1 MFFLYGACKLL
12 VDAVLVAKF
21 SRGMFFCTQIKAW
34 WGHCAPPQQGGAQRA
49 WVGDCHYKIA
59 RPGRFCRWIGRFSGR
74 SFLRKN
80 PEPVYSPNP
89 VFFVITIQ
97 LDIAHTVGI
106 AAVLLV
112 VGEFI
117 KKRVGLLSRYFIPGP
132 IIGGV
137 LFSLIALVGY
147 QTGSF
152 ELVFYDTL
160 RAFLLL
166 VFFTTIGFS
175 ASFELLKK
183 GGVGVALF
191 LAAAVGLVL
200 LQNAVGA
207 ALASLL
213 GVHPL
218 IGLAAGSIAL
228 TGGHGTAAAF
238 GPLLEQAGAV
248 GALPAAIAAATYGLV
263 AGCVVGGPVGTLLMR
278 RHGLHGPH
286 AAMASTPARATP
298 VGSPG
303 TANPQAETHGVPMAM
318 YATILICVAIG
329 AGTLL
334 VDWLKMVGIT
344 LPAYLGPMLVAAVLR
359 NVIDWRNG
367 HLPMPQFEVVGQ
379 VSLAFFLAMALMSM
393 KLWEL
398 AQVAGPLLVILVVQ
412 TALMCAY
419 AYCVTFRVMGR
430 DYDAAVIAAGHCGFG
445 MGATPNA
452 MANMQAFTSANG
464 PSLKAFFVI
473 PLVGSLFI
481 DFFNAVIITGF
492 MNYLK

>member
-1 MFFLYGACKLL
+1 M
-12 VDAVLVAKF
+12 
-21 SRGMFFCTQIKAW
+21 
-34 WGHCAPPQQGGAQRA
+34 
-49 WVGDCHYKIA
+49 
-59 RPGRFCRWIGRFSGR
+59 
-74 SFLRKN
+74 
-80 PEPVYSPNP
+80 
-89 VFFVITIQ
+89 ITLQ
-97 LDIAHTVGI
+97 LDIAQTVGI

-112 VGEFI
+112 VGDLV
-117 KKRVGLLSRYFIPGP
+117 KKHVSILERYFIPGP

-137 LFSLIALVGY
+137 LFSLVALIGHE
-147 QTGSF
+147 TGTFTF
-152 ELVFYDTL
+152 EFYDNM

-191 LAAAVGLVL
+191 LGAAVGLVL
-200 LQNAVGA
+200 VQNTLGA
-207 ALASLL
+207 ALASAL
-213 GVHPL
+213 GVNPL

-228 TGGHGTAAAF
+228 TGGHGTSAAF

-263 AGCVVGGPVGTLLMR
+263 AGCLVGGPVGTLLIR
-278 RHGLHGPH
+278 RNGLSGP
-286 AAMASTPARATP
+286 AQQVQAQ
-298 VGSPG
+298 VKNIE
-303 TANPQAETHGVPMAM
+303 TAPSAGETSHQTIM
-318 YATILICVAIG
+318 YATVLVAVAIG

-334 VDWLKMVGIT
+334 VNWLKGLGIT
-344 LPAYLGPMLVAAVLR
+344 LPAYLGPMLVAALLR
-359 NVIDWRNG
+359 NLIDWRDW
-367 HLPMPQFEVVGQ
+367 HLPMPQFDVVGN

-398 AQVAGPLLVILVVQ
+398 AQVAGPLLVILLVQ
-412 TALMCAY
+412 TAVMFAY
-419 AYCVTFRVMGR
+419 AYWVTFRVMGS

-452 MANMQAFTSANG
+452 MANMQAFTAVNG

-481 DFFNAVIITGF
+481 DFFNAVIITGY

>member
-1 MFFLYGACKLL
+1 M
-12 VDAVLVAKF
+12 
-21 SRGMFFCTQIKAW
+21 
-34 WGHCAPPQQGGAQRA
+34 
-49 WVGDCHYKIA
+49 
-59 RPGRFCRWIGRFSGR
+59 
-74 SFLRKN
+74 
-80 PEPVYSPNP
+80 
-89 VFFVITIQ
+89 ITLQ
-97 LDIAHTVGI
+97 LDIAQTVGI

-112 VGEFI
+112 VGDFI
-117 KKRVGLLSRYFIPGP
+117 KKHVSVLERYFIPGP

-152 ELVFYDTL
+152 TFVFYDNM

-183 GGVGVALF
+183 GGIGVALF
-191 LAAAVGLVL
+191 LAAAVGLVVI
-200 LQNAVGA
+200 QNTLGA
-207 ALASLL
+207 ALASVL
-213 GVHPL
+213 GVNPL
-218 IGLAAGSIAL
+218 IGLAAGSISL
-228 TGGHGTAAAF
+228 TGGHGTSAAF

-263 AGCVVGGPVGTLLMR
+263 AGCLIGGPVGSLLMR
-278 RHGLHGPH
+278 RNGLKGPAQQPAPTPSAH
-286 AAMASTPARATP
+286 ANMAA
-298 VGSPG
+298 V
-303 TANPQAETHGVPMAM
+303 NDETNHQTVM
-318 YATILICVAIG
+318 YATILVTVAIG

-334 VDWLKMVGIT
+334 VNWLKDLGIT
-344 LPAYLGPMLVAAVLR
+344 LPAYLGPMLVAALLR
-359 NVIDWRNG
+359 NVIDWRNWK
-367 HLPMPQFEVVGQ
+367 LPMEQFDVVGS

-398 AQVAGPLLVILVVQ
+398 AQVAGPLLIILLVQ
-412 TALMCAY
+412 TVVMFAY
-419 AYCVTFRVMGR
+419 AYFVTFRVMGS

-452 MANMQAFTSANG
+452 MANMQAFTEANG

-481 DFFNAVIITGF
+481 DFFNAVIITGY

>member
-1 MFFLYGACKLL
+1 M
-12 VDAVLVAKF
+12 
-21 SRGMFFCTQIKAW
+21 
-34 WGHCAPPQQGGAQRA
+34 
-49 WVGDCHYKIA
+49 
-59 RPGRFCRWIGRFSGR
+59 
-74 SFLRKN
+74 
-80 PEPVYSPNP
+80 
-89 VFFVITIQ
+89 ITLQ
-97 LDIAHTVGI
+97 LDIAQTVGI

-112 VGEFI
+112 VGDLV
-117 KKRVGLLSRYFIPGP
+117 KKHVSILERYFIPGP

-137 LFSLIALVGY
+137 LFSLVALVGHE
-147 QTGSF
+147 TGTFSF
-152 ELVFYDTL
+152 QFYDNM

-200 LQNAVGA
+200 IQNTLGA
-207 ALASLL
+207 ALATVL
-213 GVHPL
+213 GVNPL

-228 TGGHGTAAAF
+228 TGGHGTSAAF

-263 AGCVVGGPVGTLLMR
+263 AGCLIGGPVGTLLMR
-278 RHGLHGPH
+278 RNGLTGPTQQSQ
-286 AAMASTPARATP
+286 AQAQ
-298 VGSPG
+298 VKNIE
-303 TANPQAETHGVPMAM
+303 TAPSAGETSHQTVM
-318 YATILICVAIG
+318 YATILVAVAIG

-334 VDWLKMVGIT
+334 VNWLKDLGIT
-344 LPAYLGPMLVAAVLR
+344 LPAYLGPMLVAALLR
-359 NVIDWRNG
+359 NVIDWRNW
-367 HLPMPQFEVVGQ
+367 HLPLAQFEVVGN

-398 AQVAGPLLVILVVQ
+398 AQVAGPLLAILLVQ
-412 TALMCAY
+412 TVVMFVY
-419 AYCVTFRVMGR
+419 AYFVTFRVMGS

-452 MANMQAFTSANG
+452 MANMQAFTEANG
-464 PSLKAFFVI
+464 SSLKAFFVI

-481 DFFNAVIITGF
+481 DFFNAVIITGY

>member
-1 MFFLYGACKLL
+1 M
-12 VDAVLVAKF
+12 
-21 SRGMFFCTQIKAW
+21 
-34 WGHCAPPQQGGAQRA
+34 
-49 WVGDCHYKIA
+49 
-59 RPGRFCRWIGRFSGR
+59 
-74 SFLRKN
+74 
-80 PEPVYSPNP
+80 
-89 VFFVITIQ
+89 ITLQ
-97 LDIAHTVGI
+97 LDIAQTVGI

-112 VGEFI
+112 VGDFI
-117 KKRVGLLSRYFIPGP
+117 KKHVSVLSRYFIPGP

-137 LFSLIALVGY
+137 LFSLIALVGHE
-147 QTGSF
+147 TGSF
-152 ELVFYDTL
+152 TFQFYDNM

-200 LQNAVGA
+200 IQNTLGA
-207 ALASLL
+207 AIAASL
-213 GVHPL
+213 GVNPL

-228 TGGHGTAAAF
+228 TGGHGTSAAF

-263 AGCVVGGPVGTLLMR
+263 AGCVIGGPVGTLLMR
-278 RHGLHGPH
+278 RNGLKGPS
-286 AAMASTPARATP
+286 AKTALDTPGIVIETAPDAGAT
-298 VGSPG
+298 
-303 TANPQAETHGVPMAM
+303 TADTVM
-318 YATILICVAIG
+318 YATILVTVSIG

-334 VDWLKMVGIT
+334 VNWLKDLGLT
-344 LPAYLGPMLVAAVLR
+344 LPAYLGPMLVAALVRNLIDLR
-359 NVIDWRNG
+359 NW
-367 HLPMPQFEVVGQ
+367 HLPLRQFEVVGN

-393 KLWEL
+393 KLWEM
-398 AQVAGPLLVILVVQ
+398 AQVAGPLLIILLVQ
-412 TALMCAY
+412 TAVMFAY
-419 AYCVTFRVMGR
+419 AYFVTFRVMGS

-452 MANMQAFTSANG
+452 MANMQAFAGANG
-464 PSLKAFFVI
+464 PSMKAFFVI

-481 DFFNAVIITGF
+481 DFFNAVIITGY